1 MDSAIETPYM
11 WGRSRYPHPGKF
23 LGSGNR
29 CGHNP
34 DNPAWDLFTPPET
47 KKDIPHVMRKLLDG
61 IRAYYSRPELLPT
74 LANLNGK
81 RNADGNPRLNRSEAR
96 EAEALVMGAIIH
108 LTEFSTLRVGTP
120 LPNGG
125 FVPRSCAEIATVA
138 GLLDPASTPDEVRPS
153 QRFWRAFRRL
163 KIAGA
168 FEVHRQYEEREDGS
182 KRARPAVKNLN
193 MHFLVAI
200 GRVGYEALKK
210 FRTWCS
216 RKLSGARAEFA
227 EQFPE
232 ARDAEIANRH
242 LRDAQG
248 KVGIKTNT
256 RQPARSISLP
266 DSNERREQQR
276 QYNLDMAKY
285 AAELLAEHS
294 GKPES
299 WVMSQVRAKYPPFD
313 DWLKLKQ

>member
-34 DNPAWDLFTPPET
+34 DNPAWNLFSPPET
-47 KKDIPHVMRKLLDG
+47 KKDIPHVMRKLLEG
-61 IRAYYSRPELLPT
+61 VRAYYSKPDTLPT
-74 LANLNGK
+74 LSNLNGK

-125 FVPRSCAEIATVA
+125 FVPRSCTDIAIVA
-138 GLLDPASTPDEVRPS
+138 GLVDASTPDEVRPS

-182 KRARPAVKNLN
+182 KRARPAIKNLN

-200 GRVGYEALKK
+200 GRVGYDALKK

-216 RKLSGARAEFA
+216 RKLSGSRAKYV

-232 ARDAEIANRH
+232 ARDAEFANRR
-242 LRDAQG
+242 LREAQWSIG
-248 KVGIKTNT
+248 VKTNT
-256 RQPARSISLP
+256 RKPVNQPTLP
-266 DSNERREQQR
+266 DSNKRREMQR
-276 QYNLDMAKY
+276 QYNIDMAKY
-285 AAELLAEHS
+285 ACELLSEHP
-294 GKPES
+294 GKEA
-299 WVMSQVRAKYPPFD
+299 WVQSQVRSKYPPFD
-313 DWLKLKQ
+313 EWFKLQE

>member
-1 MDSAIETPYM
+1 MDSAIEAPCM

-47 KKDIPHVMRKLLDG
+47 KKDIPHVMRKLQEG
-61 IRAYYSRPELLPT
+61 IRAYYSKPEMLPT
-74 LANLNGK
+74 LSNLSGK

-96 EAEALVMGAIIH
+96 EAEALIMEAIIQM
-108 LTEFSTLRVGTP
+108 TDFATLRVGTP

-125 FVPRSCAEIATVA
+125 FVHRSCTEIAAVA
-138 GLLDPASTPDEVRPS
+138 GLLDQNAPADKPRPS
-153 QRFWRAFRRL
+153 QRYWRGFRRL

-168 FEVHRQYEEREDGS
+168 FDVHLQYEEQEDGS
-182 KRARPAVKNLN
+182 KRGRPAIKNLN

-216 RKLSGARAEFA
+216 RKLSGVRAAYA

-232 ARDAEIANRH
+232 THDAEIANRH
-242 LRDAQG
+242 LCDAQG

-299 WVMSQVRAKYPPFD
+299 WVMNQVRVKYPPFD
-313 DWLKLKQ
+313 EWLKLQQ